1 MLQSI
6 QLPFAILPVLH
17 FTSDK
22 QIMGKFANKGIV
34 KGICWFLATLVIII
48 NVYLVTTFVT
58 AADSPTP
65 QTPLFFSFIIF
76 VGLSYFGF
84 IFFVIREDIQE
95 FLAFLKGARAD
106 TSVSSS
112 NMDNVYYEDLDASGS
127 DSTNHKVDYGTNYA
141 SGV

>member
-22 QIMGKFANKGIV
+22 KIMGEFANKGIV
-34 KGICWFLATLVIII
+34 KGITWFLATLVIII

-84 IFFVIREDIQE
+84 IFFVIKEDIQE
-95 FLAFLKGARAD
+95 FLAFLKGIRAD
-106 TSVSSS
+106 TRVSSS
-112 NMDNVYYEDLDASGS
+112 NVDTVYYEDLDASKR
-127 DSTNHKVDYGTNYA
+127 DSTNHNVNYGTNYV

>member
-22 QIMGKFANKGIV
+22 KIMGEFANKGIV
-34 KGICWFLATLVIII
+34 KGITWFLATLVITI

>member
-22 QIMGKFANKGIV
+22 KIMGEFANKGIV
-34 KGICWFLATLVIII
+34 KGISWFLATLVIII

-65 QTPLFFSFIIF
+65 QTPLFSFVIF

-95 FLAFLKGARAD
+95 FWLF
-106 TSVSSS
+106 
-112 NMDNVYYEDLDASGS
+112 
-127 DSTNHKVDYGTNYA
+127 
-141 SGV
+141 